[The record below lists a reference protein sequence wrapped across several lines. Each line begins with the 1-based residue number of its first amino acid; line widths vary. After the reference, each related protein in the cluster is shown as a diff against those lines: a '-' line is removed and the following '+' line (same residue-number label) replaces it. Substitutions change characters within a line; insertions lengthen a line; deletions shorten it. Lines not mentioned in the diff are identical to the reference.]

1 MSDFDPTPYLP
12 RNPVVHARHRN
23 DVLWQITVPVVAGA
37 VILIVLGVLAWFLPS
52 GDASLWGDI
61 SLIWL
66 IMPAFFFALI
76 GMILLGGMAYLT
88 IRLIG
93 WLPYQ
98 FYRLEMLLLR
108 LYRLVDTA
116 GDKAAAPVIKAKG
129 WKAGLDAFLGR
140 PRRGSRYL

>member
-37 VILIVLGVLAWFLPS
+37 VVLIVLGVFAWLLRA
-52 GDASLWGDI
+52 GDASRWGDV

-66 IMPAFFFALI
+66 IIPAFFSALI
-76 GMILLGGMAYLT
+76 AMAVLVGLIYLT
-88 IRLIG
+88 VRLIG

-108 LYRLVDTA
+108 LYRLVDNA
-116 GDKAAAPVIKAKG
+116 GNKASAPVIKARG
-129 WKAGLDAFLGR
+129 WKAGLGVLLGR
-140 PRRGSRYL
+140 PRRGSRDL